1 MAKFIVRRLLLMLLT
16 MFLVTIIVFI
26 ILEITPGNI
35 ARKILGAFA
44 TPEQEESFR
53 RQLGLDQPAYMRYL
67 NFLMGS
73 DWRVERLV
81 GMPLRRLKR
90 PGTEFYEW
98 WAIDKDDT
106 LIRWKLEGED
116 LIAQRLQPDSSYILN

>member
-1 MAKFIVRRLLLMLLT
+1 MAKFIVRRLVLMLLT

-35 ARKILGAFA
+35 ARRILGPFA

-53 RQLGLDQPAYMRYL
+53 RQLGLDQPAYVRYL
-67 NFLMGS
+67 NFLIGS
-73 DWRVERLV
+73 DWRAERLV
-81 GMPLRRLKR
+81 GMPLRRIKR

-106 LIRWKLEGED
+106 QIR
-116 LIAQRLQPDSSYILN
+116 